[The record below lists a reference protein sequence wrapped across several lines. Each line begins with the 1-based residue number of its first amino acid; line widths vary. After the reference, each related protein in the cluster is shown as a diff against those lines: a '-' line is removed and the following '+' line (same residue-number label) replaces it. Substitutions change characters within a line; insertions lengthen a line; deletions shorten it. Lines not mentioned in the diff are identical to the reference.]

1 MASPGDSRVY
11 AHGTQHSACSSV
23 LGYHLSAPEGLALPD
38 VALSAKQRFG
48 SLVADEPFARSSGA
62 ERSRKL
68 FARETRAFYLRRALL
83 LSLTLSVGLLSGC
96 GHKKTAKNIPP
107 PPTITPSTQTP
118 SKTEASAQ
126 PPAPTVETGKHQK
139 PIYVETGLASWYGPP
154 YHNRKGANGEI
165 YDQNAL
171 TAAHRTLPMNSVV
184 RVTNESTKHAV
195 VVRITDR
202 GPFIED
208 RMIDLSLAA
217 AKAVDVW
224 RPGTATV
231 KIEVLTAPAPIFEG
245 GRWCVQIGAF
255 QSQHEARKLKEKL
268 QDRYENA
275 QVIEFT
281 GPTGEWV
288 RLRPQGDDKHIAQEV
303 ASKTHVKEGGVF
315 LVRLD

>member
-1 MASPGDSRVY
+1 M
-11 AHGTQHSACSSV
+11 SS
-23 LGYHLSAPEGLALPD
+23 LKGLAGQMANPT
-38 VALSAKQRFG
+38 QRFRAGLELDKPLDTG
-48 SLVADEPFARSSGA
+48 SLPRSATTFAVTSLA
-62 ERSRKL
+62 L
-68 FARETRAFYLRRALL
+68 ALL
-83 LSLTLSVGLLSGC
+83 LLSGC

-107 PPTITPSTQTP
+107 PPTVTPSTQAA
-118 SKTEASAQ
+118 SRTEASAK
-126 PPAPTVETGKHQK
+126 PPALDVETGKHQK
-139 PIYVETGLASWYGPP
+139 PIYVETGQASWYGPP

-184 RVTNESTKHAV
+184 RVTNESTKHSV

-208 RMIDLSLAA
+208 RVIDLSLAA

-231 KIEVLTAPAPIFEG
+231 KIEVLSAPAPIFEG

-255 QSQHEARKLKEKL
+255 QSQHEAIKLKEKL
-268 QDRYENA
+268 QDHYENA

-288 RLRPQGDDKHIAQEV
+288 RIRPQGDDKRMAQEV

>member
-1 MASPGDSRVY
+1 VLPTGVEHAFTRASAEIVPRCHPERTYCHAEPSNRHPERSEGPASLLASAALADRQSTLTQRFRVGLELFR
-11 AHGTQHSACSSV
+11 AALLICSIGV
-23 LGYHLSAPEGLALPD
+23 VIVLSA
-38 VALSAKQRFG
+38 
-48 SLVADEPFARSSGA
+48 
-62 ERSRKL
+62 
-68 FARETRAFYLRRALL
+68 
-83 LSLTLSVGLLSGC
+83 C

-107 PPTITPSTQTP
+107 PPTVTPSTA
-118 SKTEASAQ
+118 ASAK
-126 PPAPTVETGKHQK
+126 PPAPPPSIETGKHPK

-184 RVTNESTKHAV
+184 RVTNESTRHSV

-224 RPGTATV
+224 RPGTAMV
-231 KIEVLTAPAPIFEG
+231 KLEVISAPASIAEG

-255 QSQHEARKLKEKL
+255 QSRHDALKLKEKL
-268 QDRYENA
+268 QDHYENA
-275 QVIEFT
+275 KVIEFT

-288 RLRPQGDDKHIAQEV
+288 RIRPQDDDKRTAQEV

>member
-1 MASPGDSRVY
+1 MGA
-11 AHGTQHSACSSV
+11 
-23 LGYHLSAPEGLALPD
+23 LGAFETPSELQP
-38 VALSAKQRFG
+38 G
-48 SLVADEPFARSSGA
+48 SLC
-62 ERSRKL
+62 
-68 FARETRAFYLRRALL
+68 RRTEVRLGVPKTAWDAALKRCSTQLL
-83 LSLTLSVGLLSGC
+83 LAAIVASLLVLLSGC

-107 PPTITPSTQTP
+107 PPTVTPSTQAP
-118 SKTEASAQ
+118 SKTEASAK
-126 PPAPTVETGKHQK
+126 PPAPTVETGKHSK

-184 RVTNESTKHAV
+184 RVTNESTRHTV

-268 QDRYENA
+268 QDRYEDA

-288 RLRPQGDDKHIAQEV
+288 RLRPQGDDKRMAQEV

>member
-1 MASPGDSRVY
+1 MSSPRGLSEHL
-11 AHGTQHSACSSV
+11 AHSTQRFRAGLELFRAALLICTRRGSPPALRLRPQENREEHSA
-23 LGYHLSAPEGLALPD
+23 SADCHGQYGAD
-38 VALSAKQRFG
+38 HRAKRQ
-48 SLVADEPFARSSGA
+48 PARSH
-62 ERSRKL
+62 
-68 FARETRAFYLRRALL
+68 RRR
-83 LSLTLSVGLLSGC
+83 
-96 GHKKTAKNIPP
+96 PR
-107 PPTITPSTQTP
+107 
-118 SKTEASAQ
+118 
-126 PPAPTVETGKHQK
+126 KHQK

-231 KIEVLTAPAPIFEG
+231 KIEVLSTPASIFEG

-255 QSQHEARKLKEKL
+255 QSRHDALKLKEKL
-268 QDRYENA
+268 QDHYQDA

-288 RLRPQGDDKHIAQEV
+288 RIRPQGDDKRMAQEV